1 MAHTQAMSTQAIDR
15 AHRPQYCYRSM
26 TEVRSYFQTLVAID
40 EKPQHFQPGQV
51 IFEAGE
57 IGKEM
62 YVVRTGTVMLRSGGR
77 TLEEVGPG
85 GVIGEMALIDS
96 SPRSA
101 QAVAGEDCSVTMV
114 NEYTL
119 LELVKK
125 VPGFSLEIMRIMA
138 GRLRRVTA
146 SFAKPAA
153 PAPSR
158 PRSKAKAKKPA
169 ARPAA
174 KKKKKK

>member
-1 MAHTQAMSTQAIDR
+1 
-15 AHRPQYCYRSM
+15 M
-26 TEVRSYFQTLVAID
+26 TEVRSYFQTLMAID
-40 EKPQHFQPGQV
+40 DRPRIFQEGDI
-51 IFEAGE
+51 IFEEGSP
-57 IGKEM
+57 GKEA
-62 YVVRTGTVMLRSGGR
+62 YVVRTGTVFLRRGDR

-101 QAVAGEDCSVTMV
+101 RAVAGIDCSVTMV

-146 SFAKPAA
+146 SY
-153 PAPSR
+153 
-158 PRSKAKAKKPA
+158 SKAPEPPVALPGESKARKK
-169 ARPAA
+169 
-174 KKKKKK
+174 